1 MGSNFFNIGSLRKMH
16 VCFIEDTPFYGGG
29 QEWMI
34 DTISEFIHL
43 KHKVSVIV
51 PEENLSLIER
61 CKSDGAEVFTYS
73 WKEISNHR
81 RVYKKVWVDCLKN
94 ADIAICSVH
103 PPRKKFH
110 CIKFA
115 ATCIKKAGNKTILI
129 PKTGT
134 IVPHYL
140 REYYLPDPKVDIDI
154 ITITKFT
161 RDYLIDHYNIPK
173 KLVKLIYQGT
183 NIKKF
188 KRSKHTFI
196 EAKKIYPLPD
206 KASPVL
212 GVIGKFEERKG
223 HSVLL
228 KAVKKLINSG
238 LPDIVV
244 MFVGDG
250 PLESKLKKQVSKM
263 ELADNVLFFPFTITP
278 NYIYERLDMLILPS
292 LYKEG
297 LPNVLLE
304 AMAMGVPC
312 IASNIAGTSEIVQNE
327 KTGYLIEQGN
337 HEELASKILELW
349 SDQDKLKKFAKASK
363 KMITKRFNR
372 RFQAIKYS
380 YYLEKALEE
389 KKNKK

>member
-1 MGSNFFNIGSLRKMH
+1 MH
-16 VCFIEDTPFYGGG
+16 ICFIEDTPAFGGG

-34 DTISEFIHL
+34 DTITEFINL
-43 KHKVSVIV
+43 KHEVSVIV
-51 PEENLSLIER
+51 PEENISLIEK
-61 CKSDGAEVFTYS
+61 CKGDGAIVYTYS
-73 WKEISNHR
+73 WKRIPNHR
-81 RVYKKVWVDCLKN
+81 KLYKNVWVECLKQ

-140 REYYLPDPKVDIDI
+140 RDYYMPDPKVNVDI

-161 RDYLIDHYNIPK
+161 RQYLVDHYHIPK
-173 KLVKLIYQGT
+173 KLVKVIYQGT

-188 KRSKHTFI
+188 KKNAHTSAESK
-196 EAKKIYPLPD
+196 KLYPLPETG
-206 KASPVL
+206 APVL
-212 GVIGKFEERKG
+212 GVIGKFEDRKG
-223 HSVLL
+223 HKILL
-228 KAVKKLINSG
+228 EAIVKLKKTG
-238 LPDIVV
+238 LSDIVV

-250 PLESKLKKQVSKM
+250 PLEKKLQKLVSKM
-263 ELADNVLFFPFTITP
+263 QLDDNVHFFPFTNSP
-278 NYIYERLDMLILPS
+278 NYVYERLDMLILPS

-312 IASNIAGTSEIVQNE
+312 ISSKIAGTSEIVMND
-327 KTGYLIEQGN
+327 KTGYLVEPGN
-337 HEELASKILELW
+337 SDELASKISELW
-349 SDQDKLKKFAKASK
+349 SDKEKLKKFGKASK
-363 KMITKRFNR
+363 KMIVARFNR

-380 YYLEKALEE
+380 HYLAKVLED
-389 KKNKK
+389 KKQKDKLNCLPKGI